1 MSLDLSPP
9 FIAGD
14 RVISLL
20 HGRFGSVVSVRP
32 DNSLLGGWH
41 VTVAFDGGGASAG
54 FSSFFSPIPQRQSL
68 LRLVWS
74 NPDASCLAPRPSPAW
89 SMPALAEQ
97 DSMRAVLPS
106 PAPLLPDGAT
116 VSPAPFRSVGE
127 AVMAVI
133 NRLNYLPDVRLS

>member
-1 MSLDLSPP
+1 MSLDQSPP

-20 HGRFGSVVSVRP
+20 HGRFGSVVSIRS

-41 VTVAFDGGGASAG
+41 VTVAFDDGGFGAG

-74 NPDASCLAPRPSPAW
+74 NPDASCLAPRELLRGPLPAQ
-89 SMPALAEQ
+89 AEQ

-106 PAPLLPDGAT
+106 CAPLLTDGAT

-133 NRLNYLPDVRLS
+133 NGLNYLPDVRLS